1 MLSLQ
6 QAVTLHAERCG
17 GADAEDD
24 VNGLVGPTIIRVFR
38 RVSSRQIRA
47 RRRRGIPHPGEVRHR
62 SQGSGGAFVEL
73 SRTPAM
79 RIVTAVTRPTIVAS
93 PG

>member
-1 MLSLQ
+1 MVSLQ
-6 QAVTLHAERCG
+6 QAVTLYVELSGAAECADDIH
-17 GADAEDD
+17 ADALSPES
-24 VNGLVGPTIIRVFR
+24 GLPSSESPIVG
-38 RVSSRQIRA
+38 
-47 RRRRGIPHPGEVRHR
+47 GIPHPGKVCRR
-62 SQGSGGAFVEL
+62 SQGSGDPFVEL

>member
-1 MLSLQ
+1 MRNCV
-6 QAVTLHAERCG
+6 AVLKLKTVSTVEF
-17 GADAEDD
+17 
-24 VNGLVGPTIIRVFR
+24 GPTIIRVSR

-62 SQGSGGAFVEL
+62 TQGSGGAFVEL